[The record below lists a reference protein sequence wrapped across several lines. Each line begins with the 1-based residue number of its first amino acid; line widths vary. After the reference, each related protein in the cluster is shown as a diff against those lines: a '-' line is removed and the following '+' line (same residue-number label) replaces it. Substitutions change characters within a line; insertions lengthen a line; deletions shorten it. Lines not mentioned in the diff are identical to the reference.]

1 MLSNIL
7 ATCSFFPDRS
17 SLYGTTVINKIQSP
31 PISIKLFRENLR
43 LPAGAPRVG
52 RGSAGDECTSKVWKR
67 IDLIAYDFEFHA
79 AIEFTPFLLIIVAGE
94 RFIFAIACR
103 GDTTRVNSP
112 GSKITAHGI
121 GAV

>member
-31 PISIKLFRENLR
+31 SISIKLFRENLR
-43 LPAGAPRVG
+43 EMNAHQKCGKEL
-52 RGSAGDECTSKVWKR
+52 
-67 IDLIAYDFEFHA
+67 ILIADDFEFHA
-79 AIEFTPFLLIIVAGE
+79 AIELTPFLFIIVAGE
-94 RFIFAIACR
+94 GFIFAIARR
-103 GDTTRVNSP
+103 GDPTRVNSP
-112 GSKITAHGI
+112 GSKVTSHGI